1 MNHRKSIQ
9 PPIEL
14 CRKRRDANWKRW
26 AVDNNL
32 YKSLSVSLG
41 KNIYVITMTTMLK
54 KGEFSMKHSIQNVCI
69 IQRVNLRTTALTWGN
84 VYTVSLSPFGL
95 SYIKMFGPRQ
105 IHSHYTILYWQSA
118 YWMRPIWNQCTLYRE
133 GQFFYARKDK
143 VHANTRNHQNLK
155 LVLTE
160 CESTQFNST
169 RLNSID
175 FYASFALHHRKIDV
189 IPFHFEQITIFQSAL
204 FLFSFSFP
212 PAIDVFVNSTYLLNV
227 RSFYVCSHVK
237 CFTEYGENSTIL
249 K

>member
-41 KNIYVITMTTMLK
+41 KNIYVITTTTMVK
-54 KGEFSMKHSIQNVCI
+54 KGEFSMKHLIQNVCI

-105 IHSHYTILYWQSA
+105 IHSHYAILYWQSA
-118 YWMRPIWNQCTLYRE
+118 YWMGPIWNQCTEKDSFLMRE
-133 GQFFYARKDK
+133 KTKSMQTLEIIK
-143 VHANTRNHQNLK
+143 TWSLCWQNAK
-155 LVLTE
+155 
-160 CESTQFNST
+160 
-169 RLNSID
+169 RLNSTQLDSTQLI
-175 FYASFALHHRKIDV
+175 SMHRLHCTTVKLMLS
-189 IPFHFEQITIFQSAL
+189 HFILSRLQFSKVHCSYLVSL
-204 FLFSFSFP
+204 FLQ
-212 PAIDVFVNSTYLLNV
+212 L
-227 RSFYVCSHVK
+227 
-237 CFTEYGENSTIL
+237 
-249 K
+249 